1 MDVKLSAI
9 LSSVFGVQASEIS
22 ASLTKADLQ
31 SWDSLKQM
39 DLVTTL
45 EREYSITLEL
55 MDIVSMTSV
64 EAIMSVLR
72 DKGVE
77 LES

>member
-1 MDVKLSAI
+1 VDVKLSTI

-64 EAIMSVLR
+64 EAIIGVLR

>member
-1 MDVKLSAI
+1 MDVKLSTI

-64 EAIMSVLR
+64 EAIMGVLR

>member
-1 MDVKLSAI
+1 MDNKLGVI
-9 LSSVFGVQASEIS
+9 LASVFGVNVSDVS
-22 ASLTKADLQ
+22 LKLTKADIQ

-64 EAIMSVLR
+64 ETIVGVLR
-72 DKGVE
+72 EKGVR

>member
-1 MDVKLSAI
+1 MDKKLSSI
-9 LSSVFGVQASEIS
+9 LSNVFGINASDIS
-22 ASLTKADLQ
+22 LKSTKADLH

-45 EREYSITLEL
+45 EREYGLTLEL

-64 EAIMSVLR
+64 EAITKVLR
-72 DKGVE
+72 DKGVA
-77 LES
+77 LEH

>member
-1 MDVKLSAI
+1 MDKKLSTI
-9 LSSVFGVQASEIS
+9 LANVFGINTSDIS
-22 ASLTKADLQ
+22 LKLTKADLQ

-45 EREYSITLEL
+45 EREYEVALEL

-64 EAIMSVLR
+64 EAIAKVLR

-77 LES
+77 LEH